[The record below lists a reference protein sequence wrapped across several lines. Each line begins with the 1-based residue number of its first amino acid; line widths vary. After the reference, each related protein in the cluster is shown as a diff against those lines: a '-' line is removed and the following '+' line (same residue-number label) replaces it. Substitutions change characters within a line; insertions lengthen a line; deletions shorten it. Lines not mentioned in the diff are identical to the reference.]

1 MKRFKILQALKGRI
15 FTGYITKKDGSVRNV
30 WGQCSDTYIDQK
42 AKQVDLNNDQIRFF
56 DYTINPETNKPNGFR
71 IMKLAENDFSIKSG
85 NTTIEQKDKK
95 TYIYPDGRFT
105 LYDWRSV

>member
-1 MKRFKILQALKGRI
+1 MKRFQILQALKGRI

-56 DYTINPETNKPNGFR
+56 DYTIEDDKPKGFR
-71 IMKLAENDFSIKSG
+71 IFKSNNNFIFKSG
-85 NTTIEQKDKK
+85 KTTIVNN
-95 TYIYPDGRFT
+95 DGQLT
-105 LYDWRSV
+105 IDHHNDWRIK